1 MKGSILLVDDEPN
14 ILKTV
19 TIALEAAGYAVTAYL
34 NPLQAVEAMREH
46 VFDLAFFDLKMQP
59 IDGLQLLREA
69 RRLSPETTAII
80 MTAHGS
86 VDSAVEAMKLGAH
99 DYLEK
104 PFEFTELRH
113 FVERVYEYH
122 RLRREVRQLREELDR
137 YEGMGEIV
145 TRSERMKG
153 VMSLAMQV
161 APSGIA
167 VLIEGE
173 SGTGKEL
180 LAHLIHQ
187 KSPRQENAFIPVN
200 CTALAENLLESEL
213 FGHVRG
219 AFTGAVKDR
228 QGRFEVADG
237 GTVFLDE
244 VGEIP
249 PSVQVK
255 LLRFLQSK
263 EFERVGES
271 ATRRVDVRVLAATN
285 RDLEAAVERG
295 AFREDLFYRLNAV
308 RLKIPPPARAG
319 GGYPPPCPAF
329 PQEVRKRLRG
339 FGRGVAGAAG
349 VCLEGERAGAGE
361 RDRAGGDPCQGW
373 TNRAPASAGGVPEYR
388 RAGET
393 LSVARTDGAAAHH
406 PRVAHRARPGRG
418 SAHPGDRS
426 RHALAQKEE
435 IQPVVPRVLKS
446 EHRLARSP
454 GGTLSP
460 AFCTM
465 L

>member
-1 MKGSILLVDDEPN
+1 MKGSVLLVDDEPN

-19 TIALEAAGYAVTAYL
+19 TIGLEAAGYIVTAFL

-59 IDGLQLLREA
+59 VDGLELLREA
-69 RRLSPETTAII
+69 RRLSPETTAVI

-86 VDSAVEAMKLGAH
+86 VDSAVEAMKLGAY
-99 DYLEK
+99 DYLQK
-104 PFEFTELRH
+104 PFEFTELQH

-122 RLRREVRQLREELDR
+122 RLRREVRQLREDLDR
-137 YEGMGEIV
+137 FEGMGEIL

-153 VMSLAMQV
+153 VLSLAMQV
-161 APSGIA
+161 ASSAIS

-187 KSPRQENAFIPVN
+187 KSPRQEGPFVAVN

-244 VGEIP
+244 IGEIP
-249 PSVQVK
+249 PAVQVK

-263 EFERVGES
+263 EFERVGETT
-271 ATRRVDVRVLAATN
+271 TRKVDVRVLAATN
-285 RDLEAAVERG
+285 RNLEVAVSQG
-295 AFREDLFYRLNAV
+295 SFREDLFYRLNAV
-308 RLKIPPPARAG
+308 RLKIPPLRERVEDIPLLIQHFLKKFG
-319 GGYPPPCPAF
+319 GGSEMAPEAIRALQGYAWKGN
-329 PQEVRKRLRG
+329 VRE
-339 FGRGVAGAAG
+339 
-349 VCLEGERAGAGE
+349 LENVIERA
-361 RDRAGGDPCQGW
+361 
-373 TNRAPASAGGVPEYR
+373 V
-388 RAGET
+388 
-393 LSVARTDGAAAHH
+393 
-406 PRVAHRARPGRG
+406 
-418 SAHPGDRS
+418 
-426 RHALAQKEE
+426 
-435 IQPVVPRVLKS
+435 I
-446 EHRLARSP
+446 LARS
-454 GGTLSP
+454 GTIELQHLPDEVQAAADPLRHLLSLEQIEQQHIIRVLRIARDLDEAAHILGIDP
-460 AFCTM
+460 AT
-465 L
+465 LWRKRKKYNL

>member
-1 MKGSILLVDDEPN
+1 MKGSVLLVDDEPN

-19 TIALEAAGYAVTAYL
+19 TIGLESAGYLVTAFL

-99 DYLEK
+99 DYLQK
-104 PFEFTELRH
+104 PFEFTELQH
-113 FVERVYEYH
+113 FVERVYEFH

-137 YEGMGEIV
+137 YEGVGEII
-145 TRSERMKG
+145 TRSEKMKG
-153 VMSLAMQV
+153 VISLAIQV
-161 APSGIA
+161 APSGIS

-187 KSPRQENAFIPVN
+187 KSPRQETPFVPVN

-237 GTVFLDE
+237 GTIFLDE
-244 VGEIP
+244 IGEIP
-249 PSVQVK
+249 PTVQVK

-263 EFERVGES
+263 EFERVGETT
-271 ATRRVDVRVLAATN
+271 TRKVDVRVLAATN
-285 RDLEAAVERG
+285 RNLEVAVAQG
-295 AFREDLFYRLNAV
+295 LFREDLFYRLNAV
-308 RLKIPPPARAG
+308 RLKIPPLRERVEDIPLLVQHFLKKFGSASDVTPEALRALQGYVWKGNVRELENVIERAVILARGGTIEFQHLPEEFQAVAEPAKHLLSLEQMEQQHIIRVLRIARDLDEAAHILG
-319 GGYPPPCPAF
+319 IDPATLW
-329 PQEVRKRLRG
+329 RKRKKYNL
-339 FGRGVAGAAG
+339 
-349 VCLEGERAGAGE
+349 
-361 RDRAGGDPCQGW
+361 
-373 TNRAPASAGGVPEYR
+373 
-388 RAGET
+388 
-393 LSVARTDGAAAHH
+393 
-406 PRVAHRARPGRG
+406 
-418 SAHPGDRS
+418 
-426 RHALAQKEE
+426 
-435 IQPVVPRVLKS
+435 
-446 EHRLARSP
+446 
-454 GGTLSP
+454 
-460 AFCTM
+460 
-465 L
+465 

>member
-263 EFERVGES
+263 EFERVGET

-308 RLKIPPPARAG
+308 RLKIPPLRERVEDIPLLVQHFLKKFGSASEVSAEALLALQGYVWKGNVRELENVIERAVILARGGQIELQHLPEEFQSTGEPAKHFLSLEQMEQQHIIRVLRIARDLDEAAHILG
-319 GGYPPPCPAF
+319 IDPATLW
-329 PQEVRKRLRG
+329 RKRKRYNL
-339 FGRGVAGAAG
+339 
-349 VCLEGERAGAGE
+349 
-361 RDRAGGDPCQGW
+361 
-373 TNRAPASAGGVPEYR
+373 
-388 RAGET
+388 
-393 LSVARTDGAAAHH
+393 
-406 PRVAHRARPGRG
+406 
-418 SAHPGDRS
+418 
-426 RHALAQKEE
+426 
-435 IQPVVPRVLKS
+435 
-446 EHRLARSP
+446 
-454 GGTLSP
+454 
-460 AFCTM
+460 
-465 L
+465 